1 MVTLSG
7 VGAIGDDQT
16 IFATAFEPRNYLLAA
31 ADPVGIGS
39 VMAMWTLYSG
49 GRDRSA
55 ATYSDALVAEAEARL
70 ETARQEI
77 ARGIRVAFAEAMAA
91 SEKQFAATAGYQG
104 AEELLRITEQMFQA
118 GSAPE
123 AFVLRAR
130 AGLEA
135 ARRIRSLA
143 EAESKSA
150 VAALNLAVGTVRD
163 ERVNATTWDREL
175 AAPDT
180 LEEALEQS
188 GRRPEYRA
196 AQARRRAALARARSA
211 RQSAYPEL
219 NLVGMGTGM
228 ATESESNVFYK
239 VGLVLSMPLA
249 DGGMRRAEADEMAA
263 IADQA
268 MQENQAVNVRV
279 TSEVIAAWSRWAASP
294 DVVRASEAQVAAAEE
309 AYRIAKLRYQEGK
322 APQVEVEQVAAG
334 LVDALAARAEANA
347 FRRIAWANLMRAVGI
362 SPDQED
368 QN

>member
-1 MVTLSG
+1 
-7 VGAIGDDQT
+7 
-16 IFATAFEPRNYLLAA
+16 
-31 ADPVGIGS
+31 
-39 VMAMWTLYSG
+39 
-49 GRDRSA
+49 
-55 ATYSDALVAEAEARL
+55 
-70 ETARQEI
+70 
-77 ARGIRVAFAEAMAA
+77 
-91 SEKQFAATAGYQG
+91 
-104 AEELLRITEQMFQA
+104 
-118 GSAPE
+118 
-123 AFVLRAR
+123 
-130 AGLEA
+130 
-135 ARRIRSLA
+135 
-143 EAESKSA
+143 
-150 VAALNLAVGTVRD
+150 
-163 ERVNATTWDREL
+163 
-175 AAPDT
+175 
-180 LEEALEQS
+180 
-188 GRRPEYRA
+188 
-196 AQARRRAALARARSA
+196 
-211 RQSAYPEL
+211 
-219 NLVGMGTGM
+219 M

-368 QN
+368 QT